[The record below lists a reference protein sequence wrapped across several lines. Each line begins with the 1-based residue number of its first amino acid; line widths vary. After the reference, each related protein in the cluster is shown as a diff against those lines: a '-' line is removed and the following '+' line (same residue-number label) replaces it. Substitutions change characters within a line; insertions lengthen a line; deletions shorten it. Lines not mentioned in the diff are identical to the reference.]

1 MKMEENK
8 MEIFLIKSNKQND
21 LKFIEDF
28 SKTLSKNKSVLLL
41 SFTRNKGENIEDLF
55 DMGGMITY
63 DICDYFLGLIDLE
76 KITLNPLENIYFVIS
91 PLINSKYQVKKEDI
105 SKLLYQTKLYDYVI
119 IKGLDENLL
128 DDKKEIQIINEDE
141 IEDDFKSTYFL
152 VESDDKYFDIREYRG
167 KILEKPSKY
176 LGLKKKDS
184 TYEKIISNI
193 LEDKNEEIQKI
204 GFFEKLKKK
213 ISQ

>member
-1 MKMEENK
+1 MET
-8 MEIFLIKSNKQND
+8 FLIKSNKQND

-76 KITLNPLENIYFVIS
+76 KIILNPLENMYFVIS

-105 SKLLYQTKLYDYVI
+105 SKLLDQIKSYDYVI

-152 VESDDKYFDIREYRG
+152 VESDDKYFDIREYRE

-176 LGLKKKDS
+176 LGLKKKNS

-193 LEDKNEEIQKI
+193 LEDKNEQIQKI

-213 ISQ
+213 ISQWHHLYL

>member
-1 MKMEENK
+1 MET
-8 MEIFLIKSNKQND
+8 FLIKSNKQND

-41 SFTRNKGENIEDLF
+41 SFTRNNGENIEDLF

-76 KITLNPLENIYFVIS
+76 KIILNPLENIYFVIS

-105 SKLLYQTKLYDYVI
+105 SKLLDQIKSYDYVI

-152 VESDDKYFDIREYRG
+152 VESDDKYFDIREYRE

>member
-1 MKMEENK
+1 

-105 SKLLYQTKLYDYVI
+105 SKLLDQIKSYDYVI

-128 DDKKEIQIINEDE
+128 YDKKEIQIINEEE

-152 VESDDKYFDIREYRG
+152 VESDDKYFDIREYRE

-213 ISQ
+213 ISQWHHLYL

>member
-1 MKMEENK
+1 MET
-8 MEIFLIKSNKQND
+8 FLIKSNKQND

-105 SKLLYQTKLYDYVI
+105 SKLLDQIKSYDYVI

-152 VESDDKYFDIREYRG
+152 VVSDDKYFDIREYRE

-213 ISQ
+213 ISQWHHLYL

>member
-1 MKMEENK
+1 MET
-8 MEIFLIKSNKQND
+8 FLIKSNKQND

-76 KITLNPLENIYFVIS
+76 KIILNPLENMYFVIS

-105 SKLLYQTKLYDYVI
+105 SKLLDQIKSYDYVI

-152 VESDDKYFDIREYRG
+152 VESDDKYFDIREYRE

-176 LGLKKKDS
+176 LGLKKKNS

-193 LEDKNEEIQKI
+193 LEDKNEQIQKI

>member
-1 MKMEENK
+1 

-76 KITLNPLENIYFVIS
+76 KIILNPLENIYFVIS

-105 SKLLYQTKLYDYVI
+105 SKLLDQIKSYDYVI

-128 DDKKEIQIINEDE
+128 DDKKEIQIINEDGV
-141 IEDDFKSTYFL
+141 EDDFKSTYFL
-152 VESDDKYFDIREYRG
+152 VESDDKYFDIREYRE

-176 LGLKKKDS
+176 LGLNKKDS